1 VTEPRLQQVTW
12 PAIDVEAELGDLR
25 HWTTGEVLARRAAL
39 HPSHPFLRYAPDGRS
54 YTYADLHRSTTGIAR
69 AMMQAG
75 ISKGDHVAIVSPNC
89 PEWLLANF
97 ALGKMGAVSVPIN
110 TTAKATLLEYYL
122 SHADCV
128 AAVVAGACLE
138 DFAPVAKRLP
148 KLRHVFVIG
157 AEGPAR
163 ELLASPSLRATAFPA
178 DATSDEPIDNDV
190 RFSDLA
196 YLLFTSGTTGPSKAI
211 MIPHGAA
218 WFWGKH
224 SVRHRYFLRDDVD
237 YVCMPLFHAN
247 ALLLSTTT
255 ALMAGSSV
263 VLDERFS
270 ASRFWDRIR
279 QYGATRFNA
288 IGAIANFL
296 WAKAPSHADR
306 DHRVRVCALAPPPP
320 FVHGF
325 MERFGVRVISGYAL
339 SDYGFGCAIP
349 LDAPPEKSF
358 SLGQVCDG
366 VAVRVVDEDDFSV
379 PVGELGE
386 IVMRMEQP
394 GAAPSGYYKMPEAT
408 VAAWR
413 NLWFHTGDRGYFD
426 ADGYLY
432 LTDRKK
438 DVIRRRGENISAYEV
453 ESVIA
458 MHDAVLQV
466 AVYPVRSEHS
476 EDEVAASIVL
486 RPGMRMTAQELVAF
500 CEKGMSGHMVPRYL
514 EFVPELP
521 LTPTNKVE
529 KYKLKQRAEAGR
541 DSLWD
546 RERPRSTDQPAD
558 A

>member
-1 VTEPRLQQVTW
+1 MDPRPQPATW
-12 PAIDVEAELGDLR
+12 PAIDVEAELGDIR
-25 HWTTGEVLARRAAL
+25 HWTTEQVLARRAAL
-39 HPSHPFLRYAPDGRS
+39 HPSRTFLRYAPDGRS
-54 YTYADLHRSTTGIAR
+54 YTFADLHGRTNGIAR
-69 AMMQAG
+69 ALMEAG
-75 ISKGDHVAIVSPNC
+75 VGKGDHVAIVSPNC

-97 ALGKMGAVSVPIN
+97 ALGKIGAVSVPIN
-110 TTAKATLLEYYL
+110 TTAKAMLLEYYL

-128 AAVVAGACLE
+128 AAVVADACLE
-138 DFAPVAKRLP
+138 DFAAIAPRLP
-148 KLRHVFVIG
+148 KLRHLFVIG
-157 AEGPAR
+157 DQGR
-163 ELLASPSLRATAFPA
+163 SRKLLASAAVTVTAFPA
-178 DATSDEPIDNDV
+178 DAVSDEPVDNGV
-190 RFSDLA
+190 RSGDLA

-211 MIPHGAA
+211 MVSHGAA

-224 SVRHRYFLRDDVD
+224 SVRHRYFLPDDVD

-296 WAKAPSHADR
+296 WSKPPSPADR
-306 DHRVRVCALAPPPP
+306 DHKVRVCALAPPPP

-358 SLGQVCDG
+358 SLGKVCEG
-366 VAVRVVDEDDFSV
+366 VAMRVVDEDDF
-379 PVGELGE
+379 ELPANQVGE

-394 GAAPSGYYKMPEAT
+394 GSAPSGYYKMPEAT

-426 ADGYLY
+426 ADGYLH

-458 MHDAVLQV
+458 AHDAVLQV
-466 AVYPVRSEHS
+466 AVYPLRSEHS

-486 RPGMRMTAQELVAF
+486 RQDARMTPQELVAF
-500 CEKGMSGHMVPRYL
+500 CEKSMSGHMVPRYL
-514 EFVPELP
+514 EFLPELP

-529 KYKLKQRAEAGR
+529 KYKLKQQAESRR
-541 DSLWD
+541 DQLWD
-546 RERPRSTDQPAD
+546 RD